1 VIRRI
6 RGPAIVFDPV
16 RRGIGE
22 SLRSADDRR
31 RKSPRRTGC
40 GCARPLS
47 GVMAL
52 LGGLGVLVGF
62 QARFGPALLAVFLI
76 PVRFSCTTFG
86 LRSIQ
91 P

>member
-40 GCARPLS
+40 GSARPLS

-52 LGGLGVLVGF
+52 LGEESDNARWGTPHLVF
-62 QARFGPALLAVFLI
+62 RSRA
-76 PVRFSCTTFG
+76 SK
-86 LRSIQ
+86 LRCIH
-91 P
+91 